1 MFLNKDFSR
10 IYLTIPALPQSGS
23 HFPQL
28 VLVTLSMVVVVAAAV
43 IEECIFTASVSC
55 DRLREEICL
64 EQIEIF
70 HAGADKGSSPH
81 SHDHW
86 HNLNKL
92 LQIHTILALRHCSTL
107 HSTRHSSSS
116 SAPTQNSAKRST
128 LGFAYRFLYSCS
140 AFRTFRKVHLS
151 RLDDSIDHYRITW
164 SYGSRNPWSE
174 FASGLL
180 NIILLLILL
189 LKIPHFSFCHC
200 FVDITI

>member
-92 LQIHTILALRHCSTL
+92 YIHTISTEALEHTSQ
-107 HSTRHSSSS
+107 HSSLLLLLRANPEQCQTIHFGLCLSFS
-116 SAPTQNSAKRST
+116 VLVFCLQNFSESAPEPTRRLNRPLPNYVELWFTQSVVGIRKWVAKYYT
-128 LGFAYRFLYSCS
+128 
-140 AFRTFRKVHLS
+140 
-151 RLDDSIDHYRITW
+151 II
-164 SYGSRNPWSE
+164 
-174 FASGLL
+174 
-180 NIILLLILL
+180 NIIIKNPSLFVLPL
-189 LKIPHFSFCHC
+189 FC
-200 FVDITI
+200 

>member
-86 HNLNKL
+86 HNLNNL
-92 LQIHTILALRHCSTL
+92 YIHTISTEGTGAHFTALVTPPPPPL
-107 HSTRHSSSS
+107 Q
-116 SAPTQNSAKRST
+116 P
-128 LGFAYRFLYSCS
+128 
-140 AFRTFRKVHLS
+140 RTVPNDPL
-151 RLDDSIDHYRITW
+151 W
-164 SYGSRNPWSE
+164 
-174 FASGLL
+174 A
-180 NIILLLILL
+180 LLIV
-189 LKIPHFSFCHC
+189 FCTRVLPLELFGKC
-200 FVDITI
+200 T